1 VTVWG
6 THGSEAA
13 DFADRL
19 GARLGPTATFATTEH
34 FNRQTARSIDQAA
47 IFVPP
52 APTARRAVIFERE
65 VANIVRTAYYMVR
78 VSY

>member
-1 VTVWG
+1 MSSWAPGTRRDSWG

-34 FNRQTARSIDQAA
+34 FNLQTARSIDQAA

-52 APTARRAVIFERE
+52 AQRPDGR
-65 VANIVRTAYYMVR
+65 
-78 VSY
+78 